1 VLVLYELAAWLFGW
15 LTTPWHLPV
24 CCSLQPK
31 DPFWPALLSGTLSWL
46 AGSGSGK
53 VTIAGCDS
61 RMASVVASY
70 LVPLLPSRLKPYTS
84 SASGK
89 ATGTPLVK
97 PSELAK
103 AVSAVDVM

>member
-1 VLVLYELAAWLFGW
+1 
-15 LTTPWHLPV
+15 
-24 CCSLQPK
+24 
-31 DPFWPALLSGTLSWL
+31 
-46 AGSGSGK
+46 
-53 VTIAGCDS
+53 
-61 RMASVVASY
+61 MASVVASY